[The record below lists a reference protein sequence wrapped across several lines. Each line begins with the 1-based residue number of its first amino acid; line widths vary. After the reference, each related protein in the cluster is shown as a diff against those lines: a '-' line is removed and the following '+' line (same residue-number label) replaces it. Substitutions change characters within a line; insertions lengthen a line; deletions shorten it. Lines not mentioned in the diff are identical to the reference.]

1 MASSRKNAAT
11 GRIPDR
17 GISLALIDAIAAW
30 RLAQPVPPNKTQ
42 ALIYLVERGLAATRP
57 DRVPEK

>member
-30 RLAQPVPPNKTQ
+30 RLAQPVPNKTQ